1 MYVYVRVP
9 LYTDSFISDTRFLQG
24 LQSQKNML
32 LNFIILSEYIVGP
45 CLTWGC
51 FSPRPCLPED
61 PHSSTHSDPQ
71 EVLLRPMPRLE
82 APGHSGPC
90 ATDAY
95 YPGWVRNSYCSS
107 NGRSGIQTSAPL
119 LKEQGCVCGIW
130 RWNFP
135 HIGHGEKITLL
146 LWCWRVQP
154 LWKIALEAPQETK
167 NRATIWSNSPTPRHT
182 LKENHGLKGYRHLSV
197 HCSDVYKSQDREAT
211 YLSKNRWMDKEGGTH
226 THTHTHTHTME
237 YYSAIKKNKIMP
249 FAPTGMD
256 LEIIILREVSQTKTN
271 IVIFLTCGI

>member
-1 MYVYVRVP
+1 
-9 LYTDSFISDTRFLQG
+9 
-24 LQSQKNML
+24 
-32 LNFIILSEYIVGP
+32 
-45 CLTWGC
+45 
-51 FSPRPCLPED
+51 
-61 PHSSTHSDPQ
+61 
-71 EVLLRPMPRLE
+71 MPRLE

-226 THTHTHTHTME
+226 THTHTHTHTQWN
-237 YYSAIKKNKIMP
+237 ITQPLK
-249 FAPTGMD
+249 
-256 LEIIILREVSQTKTN
+256 RTK
-271 IVIFLTCGI
+271 